1 MNRLITTSID
11 KTLQKENLIFLG
23 EWCKQTSLE
32 KKIDNQNNNFL
43 PHHWSDKEKLKRD
56 YRYLT
61 NLNNNLIKLF
71 TQKLNKIHKSNY
83 SEKSWRIILGS
94 WLPLYLSTMYDRW
107 ESLRIFF
114 DKYEKD
120 IETHSYIIDE
130 NIFYNYGVLD
140 FVEKVVQNDFWNHK
154 NFIRIIDFQYKSKVN
169 VHEDKI
175 NIISDLSKKEDF
187 ISQRSFLKSIL
198 RKIFVLTDNIFSF
211 VGIRI
216 NKIVIENFYHRKTE
230 LIKIL
235 IGSKIFPAFY
245 LNTFNENKY
254 KKNLKIEEEE
264 RKKFF
269 NSESYSNDFEKYLF
283 YAFVTDFPVAYLE
296 RFELLKKSNRKLNKL
311 KKDKIF
317 TKVSYIMNERF
328 KLWLAEMVSNKTKLY
343 VGQHGGCL
351 NTKLNGFLG
360 LDKKIADKV
369 LTWNKTSKTNEI
381 QISPIELFRFKK
393 IKNKN
398 QKNLLI
404 VNGETARYP
413 CKIQSHPYAEEYKKS
428 LAGTCK
434 LIKKLKANIK
444 DKIVYRSNDLGYKTA
459 DQIKEKFNEV
469 NTDVFQKTS
478 MKDNLQYSRLAI
490 CTYPETAVS
499 EIIFAG
505 IPLIIFIP
513 DNLYEFDDDSNEIV
527 EMLKKSK
534 IYFQDPIEAAKHI
547 NLIWEDPLKWWN
559 EKNTVDSIK
568 KLEKFAFS
576 TREDWLS
583 EWTNFITSK
592 ND

>member
-23 EWCKQTSLE
+23 EWCKQTNLE
-32 KKIDNQNNNFL
+32 KTNDNQNNNFL
-43 PHHWSDKEKLKRD
+43 PHHWSNKEKLKRD
-56 YRYLT
+56 YKYLT
-61 NLNNNLIKLF
+61 NLNDNLIKLF
-71 TQKLNKIHKSNY
+71 TQKLNKIHQSNY
-83 SEKSWRIILGS
+83 SEKSWRIIIGS

-120 IETHSYIIDE
+120 IETYSFTINE

-140 FVEKVVQNDFWNHK
+140 FIEKVVQNDFWNHK
-154 NFIRIIDFQYKSKVN
+154 NFLRIIDFQYKSKVN
-169 VHEDKI
+169 VHKDKVDI
-175 NIISDLSKKEDF
+175 APDLNKNQNSSLPK
-187 ISQRSFLKSIL
+187 SFLKSIFK
-198 RKIFVLTDNIFSF
+198 RIFILVDDVFSF
-211 VGIRI
+211 VGIRM
-216 NKIVIENFYHRKTE
+216 NKIIIENFYHKKTD
-230 LIKIL
+230 LIKIF
-235 IGSKIFPAFY
+235 IRSKIFPAFY
-245 LNTFNENKY
+245 LNTFNEEKY
-254 KKNLKIEEEE
+254 KMNLEIEEEK

-269 NSESYSNDFEKYLF
+269 NSESCSNDFEKYLF

-296 RFELLKKSNRKLNKL
+296 KFELLKKSNRKINKL

-360 LDKKIADKV
+360 LDEKIADKV
-369 LTWNKTSKTNEI
+369 LTWNETSKTNEI
-381 QISPIELFRFKK
+381 QMSPIELFRFKN
-393 IKNKN
+393 IKKKN

-404 VNGETARYP
+404 VNSETARYP
-413 CKIQSHPYAEEYKKS
+413 CKIQSHPFAEEYKKS
-428 LAGTCK
+428 LIGTYK
-434 LIKKLKANIK
+434 LIEKLKANIK
-444 DKIVYRSNDLGYKTA
+444 DKIIYRSNDLGYKTA
-459 DQIKEKFNEV
+459 EQIKEKFSEINA
-469 NTDVFQKTS
+469 DAFKKTS
-478 MKDNLQYSRLAI
+478 IKDNLQHSRLVV

-499 EIIFAG
+499 EIIFTG

-513 DNLYEFDDDSNEIV
+513 DNLYEFDNDSNEILK
-527 EMLKKSK
+527 MLKKSK
-534 IYFQDPIEAAKHI
+534 IYFQDPEEAAKHI

-559 EKNTVDSIK
+559 EKNTIESIK
-568 KLEKFAFS
+568 KLEKFALS